1 MKPDLSDED
10 IADLAKLIK
19 RAIDDS
25 RHPPVPGSPRVEGAA
40 RQAQTGAGCASRR
53 PYVMAAT
60 PKRHCGYSIASAE
73 LAGCPNEGTHWL
85 EGWGADLADGW
96 YCQTHATELTRLREE
111 QARNRTRIWNWFKQA
126 VGKF

>member
-1 MKPDLSDED
+1 
-10 IADLAKLIK
+10 
-19 RAIDDS
+19 
-25 RHPPVPGSPRVEGAA
+25 
-40 RQAQTGAGCASRR
+40 
-53 PYVMAAT
+53 MAAA
-60 PKRHCGYSIASAE
+60 PKRHCSYSIASAE

-96 YCQTHATELTRLREE
+96 YCQTRATELTRLREE

>member
-1 MKPDLSDED
+1 MQPDLSDED
-10 IADLAKLIK
+10 IAD
-19 RAIDDS
+19 
-25 RHPPVPGSPRVEGAA
+25 P
-40 RQAQTGAGCASRR
+40 RQAQAGAGCASRC
-53 PYVMAAT
+53 PYVMTAA
-60 PKRHCGYSIASAE
+60 PKRHCSYS
-73 LAGCPNEGTHWL
+73 GCPNEGTHWL